1 MRFGMEV
8 GIIFHTF
15 TKYPM
20 VPAAVLSRPTETWL
34 SLPDRQRKS
43 TVKRNVRN
51 ESSERDD

>member
-1 MRFGMEV
+1 MEV